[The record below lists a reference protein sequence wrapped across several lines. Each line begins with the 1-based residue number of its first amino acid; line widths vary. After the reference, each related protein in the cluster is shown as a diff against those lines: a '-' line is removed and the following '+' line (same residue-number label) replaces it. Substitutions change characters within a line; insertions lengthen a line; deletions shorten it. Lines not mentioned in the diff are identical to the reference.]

1 MTQPSCEILLIDD
14 SADDRQ
20 LFIAA
25 LRATGMEA
33 TVTEASDAVEAVIR
47 LNAGAREGRRRLPSL
62 VVLDLGLGGLQGA
75 TLLQVM
81 RNAYTPREL
90 PVIVLTGSTNPADRE
105 LCEAWGII
113 DYITKPQT
121 QQQLRT
127 LVLSLD
133 LTLKAIA
140 AGSISADDKSGI
152 SSAQRYAVKPPTP
165 PAQR

>member
-1 MTQPSCEILLIDD
+1 MPHHPCEILLIDD

-33 TVTEASDAVEAVIR
+33 VVTEASDAVEAVIR
-47 LNAGAREGRRRLPSL
+47 LNAGGREGQRRLPAL

-113 DYITKPQT
+113 DYISKPHT

-140 AGSISADDKSGI
+140 AGSLAADDSSGI
-152 SSAQRYAVKPPTP
+152 SSAQRYAVKRPAP
-165 PAQR
+165 PAER